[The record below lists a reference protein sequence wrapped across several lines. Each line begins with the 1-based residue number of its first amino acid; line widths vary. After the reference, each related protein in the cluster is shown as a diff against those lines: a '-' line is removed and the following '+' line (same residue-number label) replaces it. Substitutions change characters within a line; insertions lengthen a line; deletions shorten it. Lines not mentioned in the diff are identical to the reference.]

1 MLSLFRI
8 LATAIWGVSRGGK
21 TDFVQAPYIPSNGA
35 SHAGP
40 HTSCSLLPA
49 NSCLENNIVNDSKHI
64 TSYPY
69 MLSLFI
75 ILATAIWGV
84 SRGEKTDFVQAP
96 YIPSN
101 GASHAGPHTSCSLL
115 PANSCLENNIVN
127 DSKHITSYPYMLSLF
142 IILATAIWGV
152 SRGEKTDFV
161 QAPYTF

>member
-8 LATAIWGVSRGGK
+8 LATAIWGVSRGEK

-35 SHAGP
+35 SHARP